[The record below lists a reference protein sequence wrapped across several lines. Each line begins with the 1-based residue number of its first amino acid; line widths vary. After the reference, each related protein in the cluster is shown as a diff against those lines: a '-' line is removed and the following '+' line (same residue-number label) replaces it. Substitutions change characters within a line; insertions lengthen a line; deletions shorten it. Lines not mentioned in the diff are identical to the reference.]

1 MIIIQAMSTET
12 TPHTAYPP
20 LTPSHSLNGVAAL
33 PAWGVIRAQGADAP
47 KFLHGQLT
55 QDFSLLG
62 PDQARLAAFCSP
74 KGRMLSSFVGLKL
87 AADNVLLLCPVDTL
101 AGMIKRLSMFV
112 MRAQCRLSDAS
123 ADWAVWGMSG
133 ESASGP
139 SLAPSPWQVARAQD
153 QTWVR
158 LYPAAGVER
167 ALVVT
172 PAGSVAPAGP
182 DLPLAVWDWL
192 EVRSAVVPVTAALT
206 EALVPQML
214 NYESVGGVNFKKGCY
229 PGQEVVARSQF
240 RGTLKRRAHLFHSDS
255 ALAVGSEVFHSDDA
269 EQPCGTVAACAP
281 HPSGGFDA
289 LVSLQLSALQSGSV
303 HAGSVQRP
311 ALRQQPLPYELL
323 ADV

>member
-1 MIIIQAMSTET
+1 
-12 TPHTAYPP
+12 
-20 LTPSHSLNGVAAL
+20 VVAL

-62 PDQARLAAFCSP
+62 QDQARLAAFCSP

-87 AADNVLLLCPVDTL
+87 AADDVLLLCPADTL
-101 AGMIKRLSMFV
+101 SAMLKRLSMFV

-123 ADWAVWGMSG
+123 ADWSVWGVTG

-139 SLAPSPWQVARAQD
+139 SLASSPWQVARAQE

-172 PAGSVAPAGP
+172 PASSVAPAGP
-182 DLPLAVWDWL
+182 ALSLAVWDWL
-192 EVRSAVVPVTAALT
+192 EVRSAVVPVTKALS

-255 ALAVGSEVFHSDDA
+255 ALSLGSEVFHSDDA

-289 LVSLQLSALQSGSV
+289 LVSLQLSALESGSV
-303 HAGSVQRP
+303 HAGSIQGP
-311 ALRQQPLPYELL
+311 ALRHEPLPYELL

>member
-1 MIIIQAMSTET
+1 MIIIHPMSTET
-12 TPHTAYPP
+12 TPHTAPP
-20 LTPSHSLNGVAAL
+20 LPPSQSLSGVAAL

-62 PDQARLAAFCSP
+62 PDQARWAAFCSP
-74 KGRMLSSFVGLKL
+74 KGRMLSSFVGLKI
-87 AADNVLLLCPVDTL
+87 AADDVLLLCPADTL
-101 AGMIKRLSMFV
+101 SAMLKRLSMFV
-112 MRAQCRLSDAS
+112 MRAQCRFSDAS
-123 ADWAVWGMSG
+123 ADWSVWGVAG
-133 ESASGP
+133 EPASGP
-139 SLAPSPWQVARAQD
+139 SLAPTPWRVARAQE

-158 LYPAAGVER
+158 LYPADGVER
-167 ALVVT
+167 ALVLA

-182 DLPLAVWDWL
+182 ALPLAVWDWL

-255 ALAVGSEVFHSDDA
+255 ALTVGSEVFHSDDA

-289 LVSLQLSALQSGSV
+289 LVSLQLSALESGSV

-311 ALRQQPLPYELL
+311 ALRHEPLPYELL

>member
-12 TPHTAYPP
+12 TSHTASP
-20 LTPSHSLNGVAAL
+20 LPPSHSLNGVVAL

-62 PDQARLAAFCSP
+62 LDQARLAAFCSP

-87 AADNVLLLCPVDTL
+87 AADEVLLLCPADTL
-101 AGMIKRLSMFV
+101 VAMLKRLSMFV

-123 ADWAVWGMSG
+123 TDWSVWGVAG
-133 ESASGP
+133 ESAIGP
-139 SLAPSPWQVARAQD
+139 SLAPNPWQVARAPE

-158 LYPAAGVER
+158 LYPAAGVQR
-167 ALVVT
+167 ALVLT
-172 PAGSVAPAGP
+172 PAGAAAPAGP
-182 DLPLAVWDWL
+182 ALPLAIWDWL

-255 ALAVGSEVFHSDDA
+255 TMAVGSEVFHSDDA

-281 HPSGGFDA
+281 HPNGGFDA
-289 LVSLQLSALQSGSV
+289 LVSLQLTALESGSV
-303 HAGSVQRP
+303 HAGSVQGP
-311 ALRQQPLPYELL
+311 ALRHEPLPYELL

>member
-12 TPHTAYPP
+12 TPHTAPP
-20 LTPSHSLNGVAAL
+20 LPTSHSLSGVLAL

-62 PDQARLAAFCSP
+62 QDQARLAAFCSP
-74 KGRMLSSFVGLKL
+74 KGRMLSSFVGIKL
-87 AADNVLLLCPVDTL
+87 SSDDVLLLCPADTL
-101 AGMIKRLSMFV
+101 AAMLKRLSMFV

-123 ADWAVWGMSG
+123 ADWSVWGVTG

-139 SLAPSPWQVARAQD
+139 SLAPTPWQVARAQE
-153 QTWVR
+153 QKWLR
-158 LYPAAGVER
+158 LYPAAGVQR
-167 ALVVT
+167 ALVLA
-172 PAGSVAPAGP
+172 PAGSAAPVGP
-182 DLPLAVWDWL
+182 ALPLAVWEWL
-192 EVRSAVVPVTAALT
+192 DVCSAVVPVTAALS

-289 LVSLQLSALQSGSV
+289 LVSLQLSALESGSV
-303 HAGSVQRP
+303 HAGSVQGP
-311 ALRQQPLPYELL
+311 ALRHEPLPYELL